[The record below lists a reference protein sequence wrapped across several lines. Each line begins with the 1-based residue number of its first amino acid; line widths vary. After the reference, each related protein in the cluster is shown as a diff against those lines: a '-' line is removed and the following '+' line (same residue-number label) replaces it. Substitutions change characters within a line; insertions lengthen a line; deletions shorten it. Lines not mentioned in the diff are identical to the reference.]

1 MPKEKESQS
10 EFLLRMCKVYPGVFR
25 VDHSVLFCKICNC
38 AITALK
44 LLSVKQHLET
54 AKHKACEQRKTSFSQ
69 TLLTE
74 HQQANNT
81 FSIDLC
87 KMFMAANIPL
97 HKINHPCVK
106 GFFDKYVNESIPSVS
121 NLRLRYVPQL
131 YQNAI
136 EHMRAKAH
144 NRRIWISI
152 DETTDVEQR
161 RVVNLVFGVLNN
173 TGDSSEREKCYLF
186 NVAQVDAANANTMAT
201 FVNDSLSR
209 LWPQGNLINKSQILV

>member
-1 MPKEKESQS
+1 M
-10 EFLLRMCKVYPGVFR
+10 
-25 VDHSVLFCKICNC
+25 
-38 AITALK
+38 
-44 LLSVKQHLET
+44 
-54 AKHKACEQRKTSFSQ
+54 
-69 TLLTE
+69 
-74 HQQANNT
+74 
-81 FSIDLC
+81 
-87 KMFMAANIPL
+87 
-97 HKINHPCVK
+97 
-106 GFFDKYVNESIPSVS
+106 S

-173 TGDSSEREKCYLF
+173 TGDSSERENCYLF
-186 NVAQVDAANANTMAT
+186 NIAQVDAANANTMAT